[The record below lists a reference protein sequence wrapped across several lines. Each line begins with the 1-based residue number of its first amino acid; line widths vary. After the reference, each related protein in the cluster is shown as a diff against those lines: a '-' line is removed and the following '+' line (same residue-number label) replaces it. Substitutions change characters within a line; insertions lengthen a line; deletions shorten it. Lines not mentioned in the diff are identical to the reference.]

1 MNRNRWKWLYSRDI
15 ISLTLAATLLF
26 YWWAMV
32 FRDIEPRWQDMRVGV
47 DSRAPSSSSS
57 PQIGKNDSIIREE
70 NTSLFHFD
78 QRPSLESKRRPKEET
93 PLGRT
98 TTGGSTEGQ
107 NRLQKTRST
116 MISSLMSHTPHHRV
130 IPRGRDC
137 TSAGSCCRT
146 TVQQRPTDLHTRV
159 AFLLRHWNTPSFN
172 PRDFNLSWSSSLR
185 TVEATCILKI
195 VGKHLIHNCD
205 TCPRGRY
212 HHAKAHMEIVR
223 AAITWAQ
230 QHKRDIGDQQWVLTC
245 SDKDFPTFPITD
257 TPASPAPLNGF
268 PPVSMAFQNN
278 GLFYDVLF
286 PTVTRGMFLPDR
298 YAKNWQRRTSAARVS
313 DSIGISRFATDNR
326 TVWRGNVGCS
336 IGCGPLGLFYNS
348 TPDSIADVCDEGRA
362 RKSHPIKDP
371 NVRGYTIGCDV
382 DNYKAY
388 SHPRIQ
394 LVEFSR
400 NHPECGID
408 AGFVLPA
415 TEASKTLSRAFINAA
430 GSPHWLYPHGFFPRE
445 VANTTS
451 PHDLHA
457 IVSTW
462 LRPPIADTYTFPY
475 MVHVGNNGFSDRLW
489 MMLAAGVVVFWV
501 DNGWDEWYY
510 FLLEPYVHYIP
521 VRADLSD
528 LCYQTQWA
536 RRHPAVAANISANA
550 ALLVRQQMRPQDRD
564 AYVAEILLQ
573 YGELLKRLSVDH
585 RTT

>member
-430 GSPHWLYPHGFFPRE
+430 GSPHWLCVLCVTVAAHTFATRMALEAASLDTHASASDVPARVFPTRGGQHDVTARPSRYREHVAAAAHRGYVYVSVHGARWQQRVQRPSVDDAGCGGGGLLGRQW
-445 VANTTS
+445 VGRVVLLPAG
-451 PHDLHA
+451 A
-457 IVSTW
+457 
-462 LRPPIADTYTFPY
+462 LRPLHSGPR
-475 MVHVGNNGFSDRLW
+475 GSL
-489 MMLAAGVVVFWV
+489 
-501 DNGWDEWYY
+501 
-510 FLLEPYVHYIP
+510 
-521 VRADLSD
+521 
-528 LCYQTQWA
+528 
-536 RRHPAVAANISANA
+536 
-550 ALLVRQQMRPQDRD
+550 
-564 AYVAEILLQ
+564 
-573 YGELLKRLSVDH
+573 
-585 RTT
+585 